1 MNYIEFMN
9 PGGAFLGKIKNA
21 AKKFLSLAKDASI
34 MSRDARISNP
44 GAENVRQLYK
54 QGDN

>member
-1 MNYIEFMN
+1 MS
-9 PGGAFLGKIKNA
+9 PGGVFFGRIKNA
-21 AKKFLSLAKDASI
+21 AKKFLSLAKDASV

-54 QGDN
+54 QGYK